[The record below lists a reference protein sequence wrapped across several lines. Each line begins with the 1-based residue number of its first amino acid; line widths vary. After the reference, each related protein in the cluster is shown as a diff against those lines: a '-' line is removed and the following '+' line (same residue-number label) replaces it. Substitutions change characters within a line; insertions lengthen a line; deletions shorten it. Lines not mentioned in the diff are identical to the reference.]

1 MVKQLRVHSFSR
13 ITKLYYLAKDIYKT
27 TEEDREYRVRTFKE
41 YYYSKFQDLDE
52 TSFTYARLLEQ
63 GDTYHP
69 YGLELMRINK
79 KYIEIFQGFFEL
91 VDSKNTDEAT
101 LDKIYNEAYHFFKTQ
116 KLGEI
121 GQELQLE
128 LIAKLKEISNKIKN
142 ME

>member
-1 MVKQLRVHSFSR
+1 
-13 ITKLYYLAKDIYKT
+13 
-27 TEEDREYRVRTFKE
+27 
-41 YYYSKFQDLDE
+41 
-52 TSFTYARLLEQ
+52 
-63 GDTYHP
+63 
-69 YGLELMRINK
+69 MRINN

-91 VDSKNTDEAT
+91 VDSKNPDEAT

-128 LIAKLKEISNKIKN
+128 LIAKLKEISNNIKN